1 MSISYSKLK
10 KIAYFC
16 LLLPSLVFV
25 LGFLKWYIAL
35 PVTALLVAAY
45 VFTLRDTKKEY
56 ELYREKEIS
65 LTKKQLGA
73 LIGVVMVWCF
83 LSGLGNWYYQSGD
96 WSARNA
102 IFRDL
107 IRFEWPVI
115 YSAKNA
121 ALVYYIG
128 YWLPPALI
136 GKLFYGITA
145 DLDVAWVIGNF
156 ALWVWSVI
164 CVIVVILMVLV
175 FINANTYKRFK
186 TALIVFIAFSGLD
199 IIGTLVLRIFYGV
212 PFPNHI
218 EWWTYFQFS
227 SMITC
232 LGWVF
237 NQAIL
242 SWMATICFISEKN
255 VRNYAFIIVL
265 MLSSAPLPA
274 VGLALYMLGI
284 AVLKLYKA
292 IRAKEHKAF
301 WYDVFTPQNVILVL
315 TLLPIY
321 FFYYK
326 TNVAVNV
333 GQLGQP
339 EFLTR
344 DRLAMWIM
352 IGLIAASAILCVVLK
367 LAKKRFAE
375 ALFFTALVTAIF
387 ICSVFNLKIAR
398 GYLSFL
404 LLEGGIYLF
413 LIWRDNRREPLFYL
427 TWVIMAIC
435 PLITVGTSVDFCMRA
450 SIPAVF
456 ILMLLCIK
464 YLFDHENA
472 LSAKKFNLETVT
484 VCLLVVALCI
494 GAVTGARELLRGIDT
509 IRAEEQLAVVNDWT
523 YSMNRF
529 FTGSLEG
536 TDRNFIANDYTK
548 TFFFKY
554 LAK

>member
-1 MSISYSKLK
+1 MSISYTKLK

-16 LLLPSLVFV
+16 LLLPSVVFI

-35 PVTALLVAAY
+35 SVTLLLAAAY
-45 VFTLRDTKKEY
+45 VFVLRDTKKEV
-56 ELYREKEIS
+56 ELYQEKVIT
-65 LTKKQLGA
+65 LTKIQLAA
-73 LIGVVMVWCF
+73 LVGTVMVWCF
-83 LSGLGNWYYQSGD
+83 LSGLGNWYYQSND

-102 IFRDL
+102 VFRDL

-136 GKLFYGITA
+136 GKFFYGVTA
-145 DLDVAWVIGNF
+145 DLDVAWAMGNL
-156 ALWVWSVI
+156 ALWLWSVI
-164 CVIVVILMVLV
+164 CITVVILMVMV
-175 FINANTYKRFK
+175 FLNANTRKRFW
-186 TALIVFIAFSGLD
+186 TALIVFIGFSGLD
-199 IIGTLVLRIFYGV
+199 IIGSLVWRFAFAV
-212 PFPNHI
+212 PIPDHI

-242 SWMATICFISEKN
+242 SWLAIISFLSEKK

-265 MLSSAPLPA
+265 MLSCAPLPA
-274 VGLALYMLGI
+274 VGLAMYMLGI
-284 AVLKLYKA
+284 SAVKLYRA
-292 IRAKEHKAF
+292 IREKECKSF
-301 WYDVFTPQNVILVL
+301 FSDVFTPQNIIPAL

-321 FFYYK
+321 AFYYM

-333 GQLGQP
+333 GQLDQP
-339 EFLTR
+339 EFLQR
-344 DRLAMWIM
+344 DWLAACIM
-352 IGLIAASAILCVVLK
+352 IALIAASVILCVVLK
-367 LAKKRFAE
+367 LKKKRLVE
-375 ALFFTALVTAIF
+375 ALFFTGVIIAIF
-387 ICSVFNLKIAR
+387 VCSLSNLKIAR
-398 GYLSFL
+398 GYLAFL
-404 LLEGGIYLF
+404 LLEGVIYLI

-456 ILMLLCIK
+456 ILMVLCIK
-464 YLFDHENA
+464 YLFDHENV
-472 LSAKKFNLETVT
+472 LPPKKINAETVT
-484 VCLLVVALCI
+484 VCLLIIALSI
-494 GAVTGARELLRGIDT
+494 GAVTGIREIWRGISAV
-509 IRAEEQLAVVNDWT
+509 IREGRLDVVNDWA
-523 YSMNRF
+523 YSMERI
-529 FTGSLEG
+529 FTGELEG

-548 TFFFKY
+548 TFFFRY